1 MKALFL
7 LPAVIVLV
15 GCAEPNP
22 RNLDTL
28 VQQGEV
34 YMDPETMEP
43 YSGQVYEFDPAF
55 EGFQDMVLEQGDLKD
70 GLKDGPWEH
79 LANGQVNE
87 TGSYSSGK
95 REGPWE
101 SYHENGRLGDRG
113 LYLKNEREGPWEA
126 YYEDGELRSKGSNS
140 NGGPCGEWVFDD
152 RERSYSPCPAGSGQ
166 GD

>member
-79 LANGQVNE
+79 FANGQVNE

-101 SYHENGRLGDRG
+101 SYTNGQL
-113 LYLKNEREGPWEA
+113 LAK
-126 YYEDGELRSKGSNS
+126 RSYS
-140 NGGPCGEWVFDD
+140 NGEPCGEWVFDD